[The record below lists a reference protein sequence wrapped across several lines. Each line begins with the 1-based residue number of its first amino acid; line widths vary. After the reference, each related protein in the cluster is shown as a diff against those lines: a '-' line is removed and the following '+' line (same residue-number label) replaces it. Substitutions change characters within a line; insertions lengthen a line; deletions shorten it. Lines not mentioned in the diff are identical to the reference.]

1 MNADPE
7 VMDMIMKFLAVN
19 AGAMLLLAGLSYVIS
34 ALMLEGLAALDR
46 WLDPS
51 RRSKRS

>member
-7 VMDMIMKFLAVN
+7 VVDMIVKFLAVN
-19 AGAMLLLAGLSYVIS
+19 AVALSLLAVLSYVVS
-34 ALMLEGLAALDR
+34 ALMLEGLARLDR